1 MSISGVGGK
10 VKVAERRRYEFTG
23 REANE
28 KVNKRGKEERWLE
41 QLLFPVNRS
50 SAGPNW
56 PPNRQAF
63 SQKEKALMA
72 SSSNEEQ
79 LKYLSEAQ
87 RKVKEQAFYM
97 KRAIVSV
104 QKLRFS

>member
-1 MSISGVGGK
+1 M
-10 VKVAERRRYEFTG
+10 KVAERRRYEFTG

-41 QLLFPVNRS
+41 QLLFPVESELSEPKPRPKS
-50 SAGPNW
+50 TSLHP
-56 PPNRQAF
+56 
-63 SQKEKALMA
+63 KVKALMA

>member
-41 QLLFPVNRS
+41 I
-50 SAGPNW
+50 G
-56 PPNRQAF
+56 
-63 SQKEKALMA
+63 
-72 SSSNEEQ
+72 
-79 LKYLSEAQ
+79 
-87 RKVKEQAFYM
+87 
-97 KRAIVSV
+97 RAHV
-104 QKLRFS
+104 

>member
-41 QLLFPVNRS
+41 QVLFPVENAPILR
-50 SAGPNW
+50 PNW
-56 PPNRQAF
+56 DLLNLHNNQF
-63 SQKEKALMA
+63 SPK
-72 SSSNEEQ
+72 SNGLVLQ
-79 LKYLSEAQ
+79 
-87 RKVKEQAFYM
+87 
-97 KRAIVSV
+97 
-104 QKLRFS
+104 